1 MIHFALAKIN
11 TDQFAIIDSAF
22 KKAEDVKLKIGL
34 QFGANRESKIISVKI
49 SIEFEHQANP
59 FLIVEASCFFNIE
72 SNDWNSFIM
81 DKEIVVPQSVITQF
95 AVLTVGTLR
104 GILHAKT
111 EGTNYNGFVIPTIN
125 LTELITGDIRL

>member
-11 TDQFAIIDSAF
+11 TDQFAIIESAF

-34 QFGANRESKIISVKI
+34 QFGANRENKIISVKT
-49 SIEFEHQANP
+49 SIEFEQQAIP
-59 FLIVEASCFFNIE
+59 FLIVEASCFFSIE
-72 SNDWNSFIM
+72 PTDWDSFIQ
-81 DKEIVVPQSVITQF
+81 DKDIVVPESVITHF
-95 AVLTVGTLR
+95 TVLTVGTLR